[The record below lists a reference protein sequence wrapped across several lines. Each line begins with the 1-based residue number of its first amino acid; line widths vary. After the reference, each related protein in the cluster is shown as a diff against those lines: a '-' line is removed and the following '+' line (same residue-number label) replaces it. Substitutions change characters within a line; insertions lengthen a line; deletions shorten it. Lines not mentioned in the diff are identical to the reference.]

1 MPPRTGKMADQVDEI
16 KQKTDIVSLIGEY
29 VQLKKAGRNY
39 KALCPFH
46 SEKTP
51 SFMVSPEIQI
61 YKCFGCQAGGDAFT
75 FLEQYEGMDFGEALR
90 FLADR
95 TGVKLTSFKPGEAG
109 EKERLYQINAW
120 VNRFYS
126 YILLNHPV
134 AKPALSYLTK
144 ERGLNLETIN
154 TFLLGFAPNVP
165 DALKRFL
172 IDKKRVHPEDLER
185 LGLGFFKNGRFFDKL
200 AGRIIF
206 PLFDHRGNVAGFA
219 GRVMPGARA
228 DTAKYINS
236 PETPIYHK
244 SNLLFGLNLAKP
256 EIKKAG
262 AAVVVEGELDMI
274 SSWQVGV
281 KNVVAIK
288 GTALTDEQIRLLF
301 RFTKNAT
308 LALDADLAGDT
319 AARRGIVIAQEAGMD
334 LKVAR
339 FGQYKDPDEAAR
351 ANPLEFK
358 KALSNAVGVWDYL
371 VDLIF
376 SRYDSKSGEGKA
388 AISREIVPVLTS
400 IPDKIVQAHYVE
412 VVAGKLGVPAEAVST
427 QVEETAQKTEKERQS
442 IEVIPP
448 QKIEKGRRQL
458 LEERLL
464 TLAFQSDPKILLEEE
479 VAALIIT
486 PLTKRILE
494 EYQKFAR
501 ANLKFSPSEFVEGLP
516 KELLEGFAEM
526 ALRDLEELT
535 EEAKALAKEL
545 NLVKRELRILELR
558 RKIEIAGAKIRKF
571 EESEEKSKLKK
582 AQEKFGELTNA
593 LSELEEEAQG
603 GIILQEV

>member
-1 MPPRTGKMADQVDEI
+1 MADQVDEV

-51 SFMVSPEIQI
+51 SFMVSPELQI

-95 TGVKLTSFKPGEAG
+95 AGVKLISFKPGEAG
-109 EKERLYQINAW
+109 EKDRLYQINSW

-134 AKPALSYLTK
+134 AKPALAYLTK
-144 ERGLNLETIN
+144 ERGLTLDTIN
-154 TFLLGFAPNVP
+154 TFLLGFAPDAP
-165 DALKRFL
+165 DVLKRFL
-172 IDKKRVHPEDLER
+172 VDKKRVHPEDMER
-185 LGLGFFKNGRFFDKL
+185 LGLGFFKNGRFFDKF

-244 SNLLFGLNLAKP
+244 SNLLFGLNLSKP
-256 EIKKAG
+256 EIKKEST
-262 AAVVVEGELDMI
+262 AVVVEGELDMI

-288 GTALTDEQIRLLF
+288 GTALTEEQVRLLL

-308 LALDADLAGDT
+308 LALDADLAGDV
-319 AARRGIVIAQEAGMD
+319 AARRGIVIAQGSGMD

-339 FGQYKDPDEAAR
+339 FGKYKDPDEAAR

-371 VDLIF
+371 VDSIF

-388 AISREIVPVLTS
+388 SISREIVPVLTS

-412 VVAGKLGVPAEAVST
+412 VVAGKLRVPAEAVSE
-427 QVEETAQKTEKERQS
+427 QVEEISEKVEKERQS
-442 IEVIPP
+442 IEVISP

-464 TLAFQSDPKILLEEE
+464 TLAFQSDPKILLEED
-479 VAALIIT
+479 VASLIIT

-501 ANLKFSPSEFVEGLP
+501 ANLKFSPSEFAEGLP

-535 EEAKALAKEL
+535 EEAKILEKEL
-545 NLVKRELRILELR
+545 NLVKRELKILELR
-558 RKIEIAGAKIRKF
+558 RKIEVTGAKIRKF
-571 EESEEKSKLKK
+571 EEEGEKSKLKK
-582 AQEKFGELTNA
+582 AQEKFGELTNE
-593 LSELEEEAQG
+593 LSELEEETQG
-603 GIILQEV
+603 GIILQET

>member
-1 MPPRTGKMADQVDEI
+1 MADQVDEV

-51 SFMVSPEIQI
+51 SFMVSPELQI
-61 YKCFGCQAGGDAFT
+61 YKCFGCQTSGDVYS
-75 FLEQYEGMDFGEALR
+75 FLEQYEGMDFAEALR

-95 TGVKLTSFKPGEAG
+95 AGVKLTSFKPGEAG
-109 EKERLYQINAW
+109 EKDRLYQINSW
-120 VNRFYS
+120 TTRFYS

-134 AKPALSYLTK
+134 AKPALAYLTK
-144 ERGLNLETIN
+144 ERGLTLDTIN
-154 TFLLGFAPNVP
+154 TFLLGFAPDVP
-165 DALKRFL
+165 DVLKRFL
-172 IDKKRVHPEDLER
+172 VDKKKVHPEDMER
-185 LGLGFFKNGRFFDKL
+185 LGLGFFKNGRFFDKF

-244 SNLLFGLNLAKP
+244 SNLLFGLNLSKP
-256 EIKKAG
+256 EIKKEG
-262 AAVVVEGELDMI
+262 TAVVVEGELDMI

-288 GTALTDEQIRLLF
+288 GTALTEEQVRLLL

-308 LALDADLAGDT
+308 LALDADLAGDV
-319 AARRGIVIAQEAGMD
+319 AARRGIVIAQESGMD

-339 FGQYKDPDEAAR
+339 FGKYKDPDEAAR

-358 KALSNAVGVWDYL
+358 KSLSGAAGVWDYL
-371 VDLIF
+371 VDSIF

-388 AISREIVPVLTS
+388 SISREIVPVLTS

-412 VVAGKLGVPAEAVST
+412 VVAGKFGVPAEAVSE
-427 QVEETAQKTEKERQS
+427 QVEEISEKVEKERQN
-442 IEVIPP
+442 IEVISP

-464 TLAFQSDPKILLEEE
+464 TLAFQSDPKILLEED
-479 VAALIIT
+479 VAGLIIT

-501 ANLKFSPSEFVEGLP
+501 ANLKFSPSEFAEVLP

-526 ALRDLEELT
+526 ALKDLEELT
-535 EEAKALAKEL
+535 EDAKILEKEL
-545 NLVKRELRILELR
+545 NLVKRELKILELR

-571 EESEEKSKLKK
+571 EESGEKSKLKK